1 MRVLLIAYGCWAL
14 QGLGI
19 FLWASRASTGG
30 QLPKEH
36 EDEWML
42 YLQ

>member
-1 MRVLLIAYGCWAL
+1 MGVLLIAYGCWAL

-19 FLWASRASTGG
+19 FLWASRAEAGR
-30 QLPKEH
+30 QLPKEQ
-36 EDEWML
+36 EDEWIL